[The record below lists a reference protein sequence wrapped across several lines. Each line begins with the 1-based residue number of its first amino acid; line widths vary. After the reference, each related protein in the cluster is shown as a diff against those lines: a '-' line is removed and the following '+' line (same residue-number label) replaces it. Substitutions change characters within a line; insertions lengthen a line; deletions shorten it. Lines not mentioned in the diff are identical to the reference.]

1 MVRRWN
7 LMRRIAEPAQAKKA
21 MVTIPAAPGKKKQP
35 EDPFSNVLSMRP
47 ANLSGA
53 ALRATTSLK
62 PTAVFRHVG
71 KITSLNSYWLPKN
84 NTNK

>member
-1 MVRRWN
+1 
-7 LMRRIAEPAQAKKA
+7 MRRIAEPAQAKKA

-53 ALRATTSLK
+53 ALRYSGLSKAAAANAAKGLVL
-62 PTAVFRHVG
+62 A
-71 KITSLNSYWLPKN
+71 
-84 NTNK
+84 